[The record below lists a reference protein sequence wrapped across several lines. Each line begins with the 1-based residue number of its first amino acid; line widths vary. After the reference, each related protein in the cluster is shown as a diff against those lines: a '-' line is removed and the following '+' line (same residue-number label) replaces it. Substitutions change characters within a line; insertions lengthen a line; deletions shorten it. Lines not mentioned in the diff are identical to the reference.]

1 MKRRIGFFKGKPL
14 VIGDSNIVTDN
25 EILAKKQKDG
35 KVELSYKNNGVLQSI
50 TGSGGKGN
58 FPEDYMITVQGFD
71 SNAIAPQI
79 TESFCCKQ
87 SDGILYAIN
96 KNYNSY
102 NESVPTEELDCDT
115 IKYSP
120 YSYLIRSS
128 GDTFGY
134 HKILIS
140 GTENNKIIN
149 SIDKMFSATTDSTG
163 DVLNPLNSYMY
174 TQSGRTYIQVYRAYD
189 LLVGTNK
196 DNKVIFMY
204 LLDISNWGSN
214 FGTRVSALLKNAGLE
229 IDYNI
234 DYQ

>member
-35 KVELSYKNNGVLQSI
+35 KLELSYKNNGVLQSI
-50 TGSGGKGN
+50 TGSGGNAN

-71 SNAIAPQI
+71 SNSVAPQI

-96 KNYNSY
+96 KNYDNYS
-102 NESVPTEELDCDT
+102 ESVPTKELDYNT

-128 GDTFGY
+128 SGAFGY

-149 SIDKMFSATTDSTG
+149 SIDKMFSVTKNSAGSA
-163 DVLNPLNSYMY
+163 VNPLNSNMY

-196 DNKVIFMY
+196 DNKVVFMY
-204 LLDISNWGSN
+204 LLDISNWGSD
-214 FGTRVSALLKNAGLE
+214 FGTAVVALLKNAGLE

-234 DYQ
+234 DYE